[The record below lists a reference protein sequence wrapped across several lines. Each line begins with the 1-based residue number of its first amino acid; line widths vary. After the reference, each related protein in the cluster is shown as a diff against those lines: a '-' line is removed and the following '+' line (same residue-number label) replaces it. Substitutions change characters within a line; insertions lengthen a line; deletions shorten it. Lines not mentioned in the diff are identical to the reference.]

1 MANDYYTRQGSYT
14 KGTLARGD
22 VVKTDFDALVT
33 AWDTGQT
40 NHKRALKMPDEG
52 SPQTDFAIT
61 ANAATRATKVIGFD
75 SLGAIELQT
84 GVGSWEGTWATST
97 AYTLRDVVVDG
108 AAGGSTDNLYVCIV
122 AHTSGTFSTDLTAS
136 KWELMVDV
144 EESRN
149 WAKKTDGVVADSE
162 YSSKAY
168 AIGGTGVTDTAGK
181 GASKEWATET
191 SGTVDGTLY
200 SSKEYAVGTQAS
212 TGGSAKDY
220 AVKVDGGVSG
230 ATSDHSSKAWAVG
243 GTGVTDTASKGA
255 AKEWATETSG
265 TVDTSSYSAKEYAQ
279 GTQAS
284 TGGSAKDYAQKVNG
298 GVSGATSDHSSKAW
312 AVGGTGVTTTASKG
326 ASKEWA
332 TTTGGYVDTA
342 EYSAKEYAI
351 GTTVAAG
358 SAKDWAMQ
366 ASGTVDGTSYSAKY
380 NADAAAT
387 SATSASS
394 SASTATTQAS
404 AASTSAT
411 SAASSAT
418 SAAASYDSFDD
429 RYLGVKSSDPTLDN
443 DSNALVD
450 GALYFNTTN
459 NVMMVYDLGNTTWL
473 RTTPTSTDQGHI
485 NTVSGIQANVTTVA
499 GISSDVTSVAGKA
512 TEIGLLGVAGVITD
526 MGILGTAD
534 VVADMNTLGTADV
547 VTDMNTLGT
556 ADVVADLNTLGT
568 ADVVADMNTL
578 ATAGNV
584 TAMDNCSG
592 SIANINTVSG
602 SIANVN
608 TTASNITGVNSFAER
623 YRVESSNPTTSL
635 DEGDL
640 AYNTTSNALSYYD
653 GTSWNAITSDT
664 DVKVGVSSNDTTAGY
679 LNGKLVAG
687 TLVTLT
693 ENSDGGNETLTIA
706 STGDASGTG
715 VAMAIALGG

>member
-33 AWDTGQT
+33 AWDTGQV
-40 NHKRALKMPDEG
+40 NHKRALKLPEEG
-52 SPQTDFAIT
+52 SPQTDFTIT
-61 ANAATRATKVIGFD
+61 ANAATRATKALGFD

-97 AYTLRDVVVDG
+97 GYTLRDVVVDG

-136 KWELMVDV
+136 KWELMIDV
-144 EESRN
+144 EEARK
-149 WAKKTDGVVADSE
+149 WAKKTDGVVASSE
-162 YSSKAY
+162 YSAKAY

-181 GASKEWATET
+181 GASKEWAIEV
-191 SGTVDGTLY
+191 SGNVDGTSF
-200 SSKEYAVGTQAS
+200 SS
-212 TGGSAKDY
+212 
-220 AVKVDGGVSG
+220 
-230 ATSDHSSKAWAVG
+230 
-243 GTGVTDTASKGA
+243 
-255 AKEWATETSG
+255 
-265 TVDTSSYSAKEYAQ
+265 KEYAQ

-284 TGGSAKDYAQKVNG
+284 TGGSAKDYAQKTNG
-298 GVSGATSDHSSKAW
+298 GVSGATSDHSAKAW
-312 AVGGTGVTTTASKG
+312 SVGGTGVTTTASKG
-326 ASKEWA
+326 AAKEWA
-332 TTTGGYVDTA
+332 TGVLVDTA

-380 NADAAAT
+380 NADASAT
-387 SATSASS
+387 SATASASS
-394 SASTATTQAS
+394 ATA
-404 AASTSAT
+404 
-411 SAASSAT
+411 AASSAT
-418 SAAASYDSFDD
+418 ASASSATAGASSATAGASSATASASSATAAASSATAAAASYDSFDD
-429 RYLGVKSSDPTLDN
+429 RYLGVKSSDPTVDN
-443 DSNALVD
+443 DSNTLLD

-459 NVMMVYDLGNTTWL
+459 DVMMVYDLGNTTWN
-473 RTTPTSTDQGHI
+473 RTTPTSADQTKI
-485 NTVSGIQANVTTVA
+485 NTVSGIAANVSTVAGIAANVTTVA
-499 GISSDVTSVAGKA
+499 GISGNTTTVAGIASDVTAVAGDATDIGAVAGKA
-512 TEIGLLGVAGVITD
+512 TEIGLLGVSGVITD

-534 VVADMNTLGTADV
+534 VVTDMNVLGTAAV
-547 VTDMNTLGT
+547 VEDMDILG
-556 ADVVADLNTLGT
+556 
-568 ADVVADMNTL
+568 
-578 ATAGNV
+578 TAGNV
-584 TAMDNCSG
+584 TNMA
-592 SIANINTVSG
+592 TVSTN
-602 SIANVN
+602 IANVN
-608 TTASNITGVNSFAER
+608 TTATNITGVNSFAER
-623 YRVESSNPTTSL
+623 YRVESSNPVSSL

-640 AYNTTSNALSYYD
+640 VYNTTSNALSYYD

-664 DVKVGVSSNDTTAGY
+664 NVKVGVSANDTTAGY

>member
-33 AWDTGQT
+33 AWDSGQT

-75 SLGAIELQT
+75 ALGAIELQT
-84 GVGSWEGTWATST
+84 GAGNWEGTWATST
-97 AYTLRDVVVDG
+97 AYVLRDVVVDG
-108 AAGGSTDNLYVCIV
+108 AAGGSTDNLYICIV

-136 KWELMVDV
+136 KWELMIDV

-168 AIGGTGVTDTAGK
+168 AIGGTGITDTAGK
-181 GASKEWATET
+181 GASKEWALEV
-191 SGTVDGTLY
+191 SGTVDGTSY
-200 SSKEYAVGTQAS
+200 SS
-212 TGGSAKDY
+212 
-220 AVKVDGGVSG
+220 
-230 ATSDHSSKAWAVG
+230 
-243 GTGVTDTASKGA
+243 
-255 AKEWATETSG
+255 
-265 TVDTSSYSAKEYAQ
+265 KEYAQ

-298 GVSGATSDHSSKAW
+298 GVSGATSDHSAKAW
-312 AVGGTGVTTTASKG
+312 SVGGTGVTTTASKG

-342 EYSAKEYAI
+342 EYSAKEYAV

-366 ASGTVDGTSYSAKY
+366 ASGTVDGSSYSAKY

-387 SATSASS
+387 SA
-394 SASTATTQAS
+394 S
-404 AASTSAT
+404 AASTSQSAAAT
-411 SAASSAT
+411 SATASATSATASASSATAGASSATASASSATAAASSAT
-418 SAAASYDSFDD
+418 AAAASYDSFDD
-429 RYLGVKSSDPTLDN
+429 RYLGVKSADVTVDN
-443 DSNALVD
+443 DGNTLLD

-459 NVMMVYDLGNTTWL
+459 DVMMVYDLGNTTWN
-473 RTTPTSTDQGHI
+473 RTTPTSSDQTNI
-485 NTVSGIQANVTTVA
+485 NTVSGIAANVTTVAGIAANVTTVA
-499 GISSDVTSVAGKA
+499 GISGNTTTVAGIASDVTAVAGDATDIGAVAGKA

-534 VVADMNTLGTADV
+534 VVTDMNVLGTAAV
-547 VTDMNTLGT
+547 VEDMDILG
-556 ADVVADLNTLGT
+556 
-568 ADVVADMNTL
+568 
-578 ATAGNV
+578 TAGNV
-584 TAMDNCSG
+584 TNMA
-592 SIANINTVSG
+592 TVSTN
-602 SIANVN
+602 IANVN
-608 TTASNITGVNSFAER
+608 TTATNITGVNSFAER
-623 YRVESSNPTTSL
+623 YRVESSNPVSSL

-640 AYNTTSNALSYYD
+640 VYNTTSNALSYYD

-664 DVKVGVSSNDTTAGY
+664 DVKGGVSANDTTAGY

>member
-33 AWDTGQT
+33 AWDTGQV
-40 NHKRALKMPDEG
+40 NHKRALKLPEEG
-52 SPQTDFAIT
+52 SPQTDFTIT
-61 ANAATRATKVIGFD
+61 ANAATRATKALGFD

-136 KWELMVDV
+136 KWELMIDV
-144 EESRN
+144 EEARK
-149 WAKKTDGVVADSE
+149 WAKKTDGVVASSE
-162 YSSKAY
+162 YSAKAY

-181 GASKEWATET
+181 GASKEWAIEV
-191 SGTVDGTLY
+191 SGNVDGTSF
-200 SSKEYAVGTQAS
+200 SS
-212 TGGSAKDY
+212 
-220 AVKVDGGVSG
+220 
-230 ATSDHSSKAWAVG
+230 
-243 GTGVTDTASKGA
+243 
-255 AKEWATETSG
+255 
-265 TVDTSSYSAKEYAQ
+265 KEYAQ

-284 TGGSAKDYAQKVNG
+284 TGGSAKDYAQKTNG
-298 GVSGATSDHSSKAW
+298 GVSGATSDHSAKAW
-312 AVGGTGVTTTASKG
+312 SVGGTGVTTTASKG
-326 ASKEWA
+326 AAKEWA
-332 TTTGGYVDTA
+332 TGVLVDTA

-366 ASGTVDGTSYSAKY
+366 ASGTVNGTSYSAKY
-380 NADAAAT
+380 NADASAT
-387 SATSASS
+387 SATASASS
-394 SASTATTQAS
+394 ATSSAS
-404 AASTSAT
+404 SAT
-411 SAASSAT
+411 AAASSAT
-418 SAAASYDSFDD
+418 SAATAKTAAETAETNAETAETNAETAQTAAEAALDD
-429 RYLGVKSSDPTLDN
+429 FTDIFLGSKSSDPTLDN
-443 DSNALVD
+443 DGDALTD

-459 NVMMVYDLGNTTWL
+459 DVLMIYDLGNTTWN
-473 RTTPTSTDQGHI
+473 RTTPTTSDQTKI
-485 NTVSGIQANVTTVA
+485 NTVSGIAANVTTVA
-499 GISSDVTSVAGKA
+499 GISANVTTVAGISANTTTVAGIASDVTAVAGDATDIGAVAGKA

-534 VVADMNTLGTADV
+534 VVTDMNVLGTADV
-547 VTDMNTLGT
+547 VSDMNTLG
-556 ADVVADLNTLGT
+556 
-568 ADVVADMNTL
+568 
-578 ATAGNV
+578 TAGNV
-584 TAMDNCSG
+584 TAMD
-592 SIANINTVSG
+592 TVATN
-602 SIANVN
+602 IANVN
-608 TTASNITGVNSFAER
+608 TTATNITGVNSFAER

-653 GTSWNAITSDT
+653 GSSWNAITSDT

-687 TLVTLT
+687 TLVTFT
-693 ENSDGGNETLTIA
+693 ENNDGGNETLTIA

>member
-1 MANDYYTRQGSYT
+1 MANTYYTRQGSYT

-33 AWDTGQT
+33 AWDTGQI
-40 NHKRALKMPDEG
+40 NHKRALKLPEEG
-52 SPQTDFAIT
+52 SPQTDFTIT
-61 ANAATRATKVIGFD
+61 ANAATRATKAIGFD

-122 AHTSGTFSTDLTAS
+122 AHTSGTFSTDLSAS
-136 KWELMVDV
+136 KWELMIDV

-162 YSSKAY
+162 YSAKAY
-168 AIGGTGVTDTAGK
+168 AIGGTGITDTA
-181 GASKEWATET
+181 T
-191 SGTVDGTLY
+191 
-200 SSKEYAVGTQAS
+200 
-212 TGGSAKDY
+212 
-220 AVKVDGGVSG
+220 
-230 ATSDHSSKAWAVG
+230 
-243 GTGVTDTASKGA
+243 KGA
-255 AKEWATETSG
+255 AKEWAIEVSGNVDGTSF
-265 TVDTSSYSAKEYAQ
+265 SSKEYAQ

-298 GVSGATSDHSSKAW
+298 GVSGATSDHSAKAW
-312 AVGGTGVTTTASKG
+312 SVGGTGVTTTASKG
-326 ASKEWA
+326 AAKEWA
-332 TTTGGYVDTA
+332 TTTGGLVDTA
-342 EYSAKEYAI
+342 EYSAKEYAL

-387 SATSASS
+387 SA
-394 SASTATTQAS
+394 S
-404 AASTSAT
+404 AASTSQSAAAT
-411 SAASSAT
+411 SATASATSATASASSATAGASSATASASSATAAASSAT
-418 SAAASYDSFDD
+418 AAAASYDSFDD
-429 RYLGVKSSDPTLDN
+429 RYLGVKSADVNVDN
-443 DSNALVD
+443 DGNTLLD

-459 NVMMVYDLGNTTWL
+459 DVMMVYDLGNTTWN
-473 RTTPTSTDQGHI
+473 RTTPTTSDQTKI
-485 NTVSGIQANVTTVA
+485 NTVSGIAANVSTVAGIAANVTTVA
-499 GISSDVTSVAGKA
+499 GISGNTTTVAGIASDVTAVAGDATDIGAVAGKA

-534 VVADMNTLGTADV
+534 VVTDMNVLGTAAV
-547 VTDMNTLGT
+547 VEDMDILG
-556 ADVVADLNTLGT
+556 
-568 ADVVADMNTL
+568 
-578 ATAGNV
+578 TAGNV
-584 TAMDNCSG
+584 TNMA
-592 SIANINTVSG
+592 TVSTN
-602 SIANVN
+602 IANVN
-608 TTASNITGVNSFAER
+608 TTATNITGVNSFAER
-623 YRVESSNPTTSL
+623 YRVESSNPVSSL

-640 AYNTTSNALSYYD
+640 VYNTTSNALSYYD

-664 DVKVGVSSNDTTAGY
+664 DVKVGVSANDTTAGY

>member
-22 VVKTDFDALVT
+22 VVKGDFDALVT
-33 AWDTGQT
+33 AWDSGQT
-40 NHKRALKMPDEG
+40 NHKRALKLPDEG

-61 ANAATRATKVIGFD
+61 ANAATRATKAIGFD
-75 SLGAIELQT
+75 SLGAIELQA

-108 AAGGSTDNLYVCIV
+108 AAGGSTDNLYICIV
-122 AHTSGTFSTDLTAS
+122 AHTSGTFSTDLAAS
-136 KWELMVDV
+136 KWELMLDV
-144 EESRN
+144 EEARK
-149 WAKKTDGVVADSE
+149 WAKKTDGVVASSE
-162 YSSKAY
+162 YSAKAY
-168 AIGGTGVTDTAGK
+168 AIGGTGVTTTSGK
-181 GASKEWATET
+181 GASKEWAIA
-191 SGTVDGTLY
+191 SGLVDTASY
-200 SSKEYAVGTQAS
+200 SSKEYA
-212 TGGSAKDY
+212 
-220 AVKVDGGVSG
+220 
-230 ATSDHSSKAWAVG
+230 
-243 GTGVTDTASKGA
+243 
-255 AKEWATETSG
+255 
-265 TVDTSSYSAKEYAQ
+265 Q
-279 GTQAS
+279 GTAAS

-298 GVSGATSDHSSKAW
+298 GVSGATSDHSAKAW

-326 ASKEWA
+326 AAKEWA
-332 TTTGGYVDTA
+332 TGVLVDTS
-342 EYSAKEYAI
+342 EYSAKEYAV

-387 SATSASS
+387 SASASSTSAS
-394 SASTATTQAS
+394 AS
-404 AASTSAT
+404 STSAT
-411 SAASSAT
+411 ASASSATAAASSETAAASSAT

-485 NTVSGIQANVTTVA
+485 NTVSGISANVTTVA
-499 GISSDVTSVAGKA
+499 GISSDVTAVAGKA

-534 VVADMNTLGTADV
+534 VVTDMNVLATADV

-578 ATAGNV
+578 GTSANV
-584 TAMDNCSG
+584 TAMDTVAG
-592 SIANINTVSG
+592 SIASVNTVSG

-608 TTASNITGVNSFAER
+608 TTATNITGVNSFAER
-623 YRVESSNPTTSL
+623 YRVDSSDPTTSL

-640 AYNTTSNALSYYD
+640 AYNTTSNALKYYD
-653 GTSWNAITSDT
+653 GSAWNAITSDT
-664 DVKVGVSSNDTTAGY
+664 DVKAGVSANDTTAGY

-687 TLVTLT
+687 TLISFT
-693 ENSDGGNETLTIA
+693 ENNDGGNETLTIT
-706 STGDASGTG
+706 STADSAGTA